1 MIKKNSFLMRL
12 TGALAGVVKS
22 CRDRFPRCG
31 GRLIRLG
38 HDCFPGPAIPSII
51 DIERH
56 SKPAYHS
63 LREVFAASPATPR

>member
-12 TGALAGVVKS
+12 TVALACVVKS

-31 GRLIRLG
+31 GRLIWLG
-38 HDCFPGPAIPSII
+38 HDGFPDPANTFII

-56 SKPAYHS
+56 SKTAYHS